1 MLFQILYYSLPTDS
15 NKAYEADSQLN
26 FNSVPRKTVNS
37 NSKIALHSIISMF
50 KATVEKAKV
59 LLQSC
64 NDLIAEYTS
73 LSGSAGFG
81 KRLPPPRTNSIQ
93 SDAHLF
99 ELIFSVFESAFFK
112 TFFPSFIFRLQSI
125 LSDQS
130 LAYEILVL
138 ISSIIP
144 LISMLSKMIDNYF
157 SYFNTSL
164 PNVVST
170 TSSHYLIVESDHPYK
185 PAQVTSYLVR
195 FPPCVQW
202 MSIEFDL
209 KSSTAQ
215 DEDYLEV
222 CLGHFIISDNICNS
236 INNTINVLVYF
247 PPFLALHSI

>member
-1 MLFQILYYSLPTDS
+1 MLFQILYYSFPSDS
-15 NKAYEADSQLN
+15 NKAHEADSHLN
-26 FNSVPRKTVNS
+26 FNSVPQKTI

-50 KATVEKAKV
+50 KATVENAKV
-59 LLQSC
+59 LLKELLKSC
-64 NDLIAEYTS
+64 NDLVAEYTS
-73 LSGSAGFG
+73 VPGSAGFG

-138 ISSIIP
+138 ISSIVP
-144 LISMLSKMIDNYF
+144 LISMLSKMINNYF
-157 SYFNTSL
+157 SHLNTSL
-164 PNVVST
+164 PSVVST

-222 CLGHFIISDNICNS
+222 SVGNFIICNTNS
-236 INNTINVLVYF
+236 LY
-247 PPFLALHSI
+247 